1 MIRSDVRMMKRDL
14 ARGALLACLVLTP
27 AMAAALD
34 AARLTDSITAISAGD
49 GSAQRRDAILTRL
62 RALGVDAKLQTFG
75 QGERSGVNVV
85 VTLPGSDPR
94 IILVGA
100 HYDRVKVGQG
110 VVDNGSSCATLIEL
124 IGAFNAT
131 PLRRYTLNFVF
142 FDLEEAGLLGSK
154 AYFAANTE
162 RPVFAMN
169 LDVFAYGNEF
179 FVTAS
184 RPDGALVRAL
194 RRAASADNIPLRD
207 APLDRYPGSD
217 HRSMISAGLE
227 TVGIALVDSADID
240 GVLAIGGSSLAVG
253 KGPRIMSIIHTP
265 GDTLA
270 ELRVADVTRAILG
283 LERTIRMLDRAD

>member
-1 MIRSDVRMMKRDL
+1 MMKRDL
-14 ARGALLACLVLTP
+14 ARGALLLSLVLCP
-27 AMAAALD
+27 AVSSAQD
-34 AARLTDSITAISAGD
+34 AARLTETITAMSAGH
-49 GSAQRRDAILTRL
+49 SSVQRRDVILTRL
-62 RALGVDAKLQTFG
+62 SGLGVDAAQQPFG
-75 QGERSGVNVV
+75 QGDRSGVNIV

-110 VVDNGSSCATLIEL
+110 VVDNGGSCATLIEL
-124 IGAFNAT
+124 IGAFKAS
-131 PLRRYTLNFVF
+131 PLGRFTLKFVF
-142 FDLEEAGLLGSK
+142 FDQEEAGLLGSK
-154 AYFAANTE
+154 AYFAANAE

-184 RPDGALVRAL
+184 KRDGALVRAL
-194 RRAASADNIPLRD
+194 QAAASADSLPVRD
-207 APLDRYPGSD
+207 AAVDRYPGSD

-227 TVGIALVDSADID
+227 TVGIALVDTADID
-240 GVLAIGGSSLAVG
+240 GVLAIGGSSLKVG

-270 ELRVADVTRAILG
+270 ELRVADVARAIPV
-283 LERTIRMLDRAD
+283 LERTIRTLDRAD